1 VPVPRN
7 VISTSRIA
15 ATSWH
20 TLSMSAT
27 LTSLRIRNLALVEE
41 LIWEPRAGFV
51 AITGETGAGKSVVL
65 GALTLVLGER
75 ADRELIRADADAC
88 AVEAVFENAR
98 DERIASLLAGHGVEP
113 CEDGRLLLKR
123 VLPSDGAG
131 RQFVNGS
138 PCTLAMLRALG
149 NLLVDL
155 HGPHDHQS
163 LFSRDQQ
170 THLLDSFSGAEDLR
184 QRFLGAR
191 RSLLHL
197 LDEKAFILRD
207 EQTTAREVDLLT
219 HQVGEIE
226 AAGLQA
232 GEEEIL
238 LSRQRVAT
246 NARRIGEL
254 CAQLASGTSD
264 DENSLTSKLEDLS
277 RLTRELVRLDP
288 SSNGIGHAC
297 EAAFLA
303 ANELTRTVQSYS
315 SAVENESIDLAGIEA
330 RLDTIQSLKRK
341 YGQTVEEVTAFGEQ
355 ARCKLGELLARSER
369 RGALDA
375 GISAVEG
382 EMGVYG
388 EKLSALRLS
397 ASQRLGEKVR
407 AGLQALGFIK
417 SGFSIALEKLET
429 PSLHGYETAEF
440 LFSANPGEPLRALR
454 AIASSGEIS
463 RVMLALKSALADQDD
478 VPVLVFDEIDANVGG
493 EIAAKVAMKMRE
505 LGRSRQVLCIT
516 HLPQV
521 AAAASSQF
529 VVKKEIND
537 KSTRIFLSE
546 ATGKS
551 REEEIARMLG
561 GKSDSALAHARALLN
576 GNRGGK
582 GGRRT

>member
-1 VPVPRN
+1 
-7 VISTSRIA
+7 
-15 ATSWH
+15 
-20 TLSMSAT
+20 MSAT
-27 LTSLRIRNLALVEE
+27 LASLRIRNLALVDE

-51 AITGETGAGKSVVL
+51 AITGETGAGKSIVL

-75 ADRELIRADADAC
+75 ADRELIRADAEAC
-88 AVEAVFENAR
+88 AVEAVFEDAG
-98 DERIASLLAGHGVEP
+98 DERIASLLDSHGAEA

-123 VLPSDGAG
+123 VVPSDGAG

-138 PCTLAMLRALG
+138 PCTLAVLRALG
-149 NLLVDL
+149 ELLVDL

-170 THLLDSFSGAEDLR
+170 THLLDGFSGAENLR
-184 QRFLGAR
+184 QQFTGAR
-191 RSLLHL
+191 RTLLRL
-197 LDEKAFILRD
+197 LDEKASMVRD
-207 EQTTAREVDLLT
+207 AQSAAREVDLLT

-226 AAGLQA
+226 SAGLKP
-232 GEEEIL
+232 GEEENL

-254 CAQLASGTSD
+254 CAQLAAGTSD
-264 DENSLTSKLEDLS
+264 DENSLTSQLGDLS
-277 RLTRELVRLDP
+277 RLTRELLRLDA
-288 SSNGIGHAC
+288 SSERIGQAC

-303 ANELTRTVQSYS
+303 ANELTRAVQSYS
-315 SAVENESIDLAGIEA
+315 SLVENESIDLPGIEA
-330 RLDTIQSLKRK
+330 RLDAIQSLKRK
-341 YGQTVEEVTAFGEQ
+341 YGRTVEEVIAFGEE
-355 ARCKLGELLARSER
+355 ASRKLAGLLGRSER
-369 RGALDA
+369 RGALDTE
-375 GISAVEG
+375 ISAAEE
-382 EMGVYG
+382 EMRTYG

-397 ASQRLGEKVR
+397 ASRALAEKVR
-407 AGLQALGFIK
+407 SGLQALGFIK
-417 SGFSIALEKLET
+417 SGFSIALESLET
-429 PSLHGYETAEF
+429 PSPQGYETAEF

-529 VVKKEIND
+529 VVKKEIKD
-537 KSTRIFLSE
+537 GRTRTFLAE
-546 ATGKS
+546 ATGKF

-561 GKSDSALAHARALLN
+561 GKSESALAHARALLN
-576 GNRGGK
+576 GNPGGK
-582 GGRRT
+582 VNRRT

>member
-375 GISAVEG
+375 GISAVEE

-429 PSLHGYETAEF
+429 PSPHGYETAEF

-493 EIAAKVAMKMRE
+493 EIAAKVAIKMRE

-537 KSTRIFLSE
+537 KSARIFLSE

>member
-1 VPVPRN
+1 
-7 VISTSRIA
+7 
-15 ATSWH
+15 
-20 TLSMSAT
+20 MSAT
-27 LTSLRIRNLALVEE
+27 LASLRIRNLALVDE

-51 AITGETGAGKSVVL
+51 AITGETGAGKSIVL

-75 ADRELIRADADAC
+75 ADRELIRANAQAC
-88 AVEAVFENAR
+88 AVEAVFEDAG
-98 DERIASLLAGHGVEP
+98 DGRIASLLDSHGAEA

-138 PCTLAMLRALG
+138 PCTLAVLRALG

-170 THLLDSFSGAEDLR
+170 THLLDGFSGADSLR
-184 QRFLGAR
+184 QQFGAAR
-191 RSLLHL
+191 RVLLQLRDEKASML
-197 LDEKAFILRD
+197 LDEQSA
-207 EQTTAREVDLLT
+207 AREVDLLT

-226 AAGLQA
+226 SAGLKP

-254 CAQLASGTSD
+254 CAQLAAGTSD

-277 RLTRELVRLDP
+277 RLTRELLRLDA
-288 SSNGIGHAC
+288 SSNGIGQAC

-303 ANELTRTVQSYS
+303 ANELTHAVQSYS
-315 SAVENESIDLAGIEA
+315 SVVDNESIDLPGIEA

-341 YGQTVEEVTAFGEQ
+341 YGRTIEEVIAFGEE
-355 ARCKLGELLARSER
+355 ASRKLAELLGRSER
-369 RGALDA
+369 CGALDA
-375 GISAVEG
+375 EISAAEE
-382 EMGVYG
+382 EMRACGG
-388 EKLSALRLS
+388 KLSALRLS
-397 ASQRLGEKVR
+397 ASQGLAEKVR
-407 AGLQALGFIK
+407 SGLQALGFIK
-417 SGFSIALEKLET
+417 SGFSIALESLET
-429 PSLHGYETAEF
+429 PSQHGYETAEF

-529 VVKKEIND
+529 VVKKEIKD
-537 KSTRIFLSE
+537 GRTRTFLAE
-546 ATGKS
+546 ATGKF

-561 GKSDSALAHARALLN
+561 GKSESALAHARALLN
-576 GNRGGK
+576 GNPGGK
-582 GGRRT
+582 ANRRT

>member
-1 VPVPRN
+1 
-7 VISTSRIA
+7 
-15 ATSWH
+15 
-20 TLSMSAT
+20 MSAT

-375 GISAVEG
+375 GISAVEE

-429 PSLHGYETAEF
+429 PSPHGYETAEF